1 MIYKTFKGQRLPAL
15 GFGTW
20 HLRGEHAVRTIR
32 HALEVGYR
40 HIDTATRY
48 ENEAEVGQALRE
60 SGLDRGEV
68 FVATK
73 IRWDQLDPA
82 GVEARTRE
90 SLARLGLDQVDL
102 LMPHWPSKV
111 HDNAEVLR
119 AFERVREKGLARH
132 IGLSNFTTALMREA
146 IAAVGDTILANQVEY
161 HPYLSQDRLLGL
173 LRAHD
178 MALTAAVPLARGL
191 INEDDVIRAI
201 GEAHGKTPSQVTLRW
216 LVQQENVIAIP
227 KSGQDERVRA
237 NFEIFDFE
245 LSPEAMAA
253 ISARLGDR
261 RLVDMDFAPVWDP
274 VP

>member
-32 HALEVGYR
+32 HALDVGYR

-60 SGLDRGEV
+60 SGIDRSEI

-82 GVEARTRE
+82 HVESRTRE
-90 SLARLGLDQVDL
+90 SLARLGLDHVDL
-102 LMPHWPSKV
+102 LMPHWPSKTHATADV
-111 HDNAEVLR
+111 MR
-119 AFERVREKGLARH
+119 AFDKVRQLGLTRH

-146 IAAVGDTILANQVEY
+146 IAATGDSLLANQVEY
-161 HPYLSQDRLLGL
+161 HPYLSQRRVLEL

-191 INEDDVIRAI
+191 INEDPVIRAI
-201 GEAHGKTPSQVTLRW
+201 AEEHGKSPSQVTLRW

-227 KSGQDERVRA
+227 KSGRDDRVLA
-237 NFEIFDFE
+237 NFQIFDFV
-245 LSPEAMAA
+245 LSGPEMAA
-253 ISARLGDR
+253 VDARLGDR
-261 RLVDMDFAPVWDP
+261 RLVDLDFSPVWDP
-274 VP
+274 AD